1 MAVPL
6 LVASGNAESACQLRC
21 LVALS
26 ELKPIRFRNG
36 KEAMQEQEEH
46 VYHTKIDSSGRIV
59 IPVEAR
65 ERRKLEE
72 GDTILLVED
81 KHGLHVKTLDQ
92 ALADVQAYYATLA
105 PRERVLSDEINED
118 RRSEAERD

>member
-1 MAVPL
+1 
-6 LVASGNAESACQLRC
+6 
-21 LVALS
+21 
-26 ELKPIRFRNG
+26 
-36 KEAMQEQEEH
+36 MQEQEET

-92 ALADVQAYYATLA
+92 ALTDVQAYYATLA